1 MSILPDLNGSG
12 PETLSET
19 LPEPDPA
26 PRAEV
31 LTENITEVPN
41 YAFEE
46 LRQQNTILQ
55 QALTAERLRARIREK
70 SSASSSRRKNGRS

>member
-1 MSILPDLNGSG
+1 
-12 PETLSET
+12 
-19 LPEPDPA
+19 
-26 PRAEV
+26 V